1 MVFNHHAYTD
11 MGKTLKGRR
20 MALAA
25 AEAAIRADPQAREGV
40 DTAPLPPSY
49 ASPD

>member
-25 AEAAIRADPQAREGV
+25 AVAAIRADPGLERG
-40 DTAPLPPSY
+40 
-49 ASPD
+49 